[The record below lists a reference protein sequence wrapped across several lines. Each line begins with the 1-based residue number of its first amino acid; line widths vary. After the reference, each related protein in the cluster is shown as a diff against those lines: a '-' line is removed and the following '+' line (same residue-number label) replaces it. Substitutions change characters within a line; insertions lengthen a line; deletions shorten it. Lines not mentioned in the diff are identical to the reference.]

1 MAILGHYFQKT
12 FMWFK
17 TRRKPLKTSSVIV
30 INLFFNVKRQ
40 ETSVLTSRMS
50 SSQATRIFL
59 ES

>member
-40 ETSVLTSRMS
+40 ETSALTVSHVFF
-50 SSQATRIFL
+50 TGN
-59 ES
+59 